1 MASVSEVKEAEREG
15 VVLTTDEIVEETA
28 LDYSQYFIT
37 DSTKDI
43 RSESS
48 ISLNHCLPEIT
59 TKMNQIKEVF
69 QQIDQL
75 EAFVSMVKDN
85 VCTMEEQVI
94 QAEKDLGGMK
104 SLKGFFNSIP
114 LFAQKSSVPKTTV
127 VKKYCQPEIFETKD
141 YFPDS

>member
-1 MASVSEVKEAEREG
+1 MEFKQQ
-15 VVLTTDEIVEETA
+15 VEEKIEEMLTK
-28 LDYSQYFIT
+28 LDEFCAVVDI
-37 DSTKDI
+37 I